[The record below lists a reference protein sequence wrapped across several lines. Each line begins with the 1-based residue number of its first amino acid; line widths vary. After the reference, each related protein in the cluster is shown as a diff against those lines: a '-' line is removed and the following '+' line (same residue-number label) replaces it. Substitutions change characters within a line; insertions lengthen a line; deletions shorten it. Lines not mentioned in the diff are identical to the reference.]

1 MLDRVSSFAGSL
13 VRGYQTNSMQ
23 SQLNQLVAELSS
35 GQKTN
40 PEASLGT
47 SAALLYQLQS
57 QSDQQTGLQTAIT
70 TGSQRLDTAQTA
82 LTSLASVVQTVSV
95 AAQGVVSLNPD
106 GLPAVG
112 SQATGAINQVLGLL
126 NTSFLGSGVFSGDNG
141 TAQPMLDANAPG
153 GLSSITQNSLNA
165 AVTAK
170 GGPLSQSDVAALV
183 DGPNGLSSV
192 FDDTNSDP
200 TQRYSG
206 AVYSG
211 STDGKPTQ
219 VIVGASQTTRYDASA
234 NQPAFRDLL
243 KGLSMLS
250 MLSAPSSQ
258 LDTSA
263 KNALLSQAT
272 TVLGNAE
279 HELTALQGS
288 LGSVQA
294 SLSAAS
300 DAQKSAASATQA
312 QILTY
317 VQADTFGNA
326 SQISMLQ
333 TQLQATYQLTS
344 QISQLSLVRFMPT
357 N

>member
-1 MLDRVSSFAGSL
+1 MMDRISSFAGSIYL
-13 VRGYQTNSMQ
+13 GYKTNSMQ
-23 SQLNQLVAELSS
+23 AQLNQLTAEVSS

-95 AAQGVVSLNPD
+95 AAQGVVTLNPD
-106 GLPAVG
+106 GLAAVG
-112 SQATGAINQVLGLL
+112 SQATSAINQILGLL
-126 NTSFLGSGVFSGDNG
+126 NTSFLGNGVFAGDSG
-141 TAQPMLDANAPG
+141 TAAPMQAADAPG
-153 GLSSITQNSLNA
+153 GLNSIVQNTLSA
-165 AVTAK
+165 AASAK
-170 GGPLSQSDVAALV
+170 GGPLSKSDIDSLIN
-183 DGPNGLSSV
+183 GQNGLSSV

-200 TQRYSG
+200 TQRYGG
-206 AVYSG
+206 AVYTG
-211 STDGKPTQ
+211 STDGKSSQ
-219 VIVGASQTTRYDASA
+219 VVIGVNQTVHYDASA
-234 NQPAFRDLL
+234 NQPAFRDMI

-250 MLSAPSSQ
+250 MLNAPSSQ
-258 LDTSA
+258 LDASA
-263 KNALLSQAT
+263 KTELLSQASTVLSNAQKELT
-272 TVLGNAE
+272 TV
-279 HELTALQGS
+279 QGS
-288 LGSVQA
+288 IGAAQQ

-317 VQADTFGNA
+317 VQADTYSDS

-333 TQLQATYQLTS
+333 TQLQESYTLTS
-344 QISQLSLVRFMPT
+344 KISELSLVHYMP
-357 N
+357 NN